1 MAFQDTI
8 FSRPVSVVTP
18 VVSSLAGMLRKYI
31 SSVLPK
37 GYLKDYFVDTE
48 LPYLPRRNRR
58 RFRPLSPSKIDLRHL
73 PLLSVRIEVTAD
85 QSDFATGT
93 TFWTSTK
100 FMRDPTQL
108 GRIIGDDV
116 NQLYCGYEVERAVIR
131 FQVSFTVE
139 SDMKANELAM
149 YLRRTLPV
157 NSKFY
162 LNDIDIA
169 TEMPPDIVRGV
180 WSALNMGDSADPNNV
195 EAFSQYMRT
204 ATQGNV
210 EPLVNSANGRVA
222 YAYSYRANPLM
233 SITGAPTVTV
243 NRDGNV
249 VRNAQVDLPFE
260 ADVMV
265 PVAYALRAEVS
276 LPSSGDDLVGTDIGN
291 MDNGNAYFSAGVR
304 MRPPLNLPG
313 GLDLVFYSSLITGDP
328 DPADPM
334 APDVTD
340 FSASIG
346 DRSRTLVA
354 ALLAAGKTDKVDAKL
369 WLDGNPTDPAHWE
382 FDPNTWRL
390 EIHKPVLQSRQK
402 YHFAVYAD
410 KTDMKTLAPESRR
423 PQPPSPMIRR
433 KV

>member
-18 VVSSLAGMLRKYI
+18 IVSSLAGMLRQYVN
-31 SSVLPK
+31 SVLPQ

-48 LPYLPRRNRR
+48 LPFLPRRNRR
-58 RFRPLSPSKIDLRHL
+58 RFRPMSPVRIELRHL
-73 PLLSVRIEVTAD
+73 PLMSVRVEVTAD

-116 NQLYCGYEVERAVIR
+116 NHIYCGYEIERVVVR

-149 YLRRTLPV
+149 YLRRSLPV
-157 NSKFY
+157 GQRFY

-169 TEMPPDIVRGV
+169 TEMPPDVVRGV
-180 WSALNMGDSADPNNV
+180 WSAMNMGDSKDPNNV
-195 EAFSQYMRT
+195 EAFTEYMRV

-210 EPLVNSANGRVA
+210 EPLVNSANGRIA
-222 YAYSYRANPLM
+222 FAYSYKANPLM
-233 SITGAPTVTV
+233 NIAGVPSVTV

-260 ADVMV
+260 ADIMV
-265 PVAYALRAEVS
+265 PVAYALRAEID
-276 LPSSGDDLVGTDIGN
+276 LPPEGDGLVGIDIGN

-304 MRPPLNLPG
+304 MRPPLNVDG

-334 APDVTD
+334 GPDVTD
-340 FSASIG
+340 FSAAIG
-346 DRSRTLVA
+346 DRSRALVS
-354 ALLAAGKTDKVDAKL
+354 ALLASGQTDKVEARL
-369 WLDGNPTDPAHWE
+369 WLDGNPTDEACWE
-382 FDPNTWRL
+382 FDPDTWQL
-390 EIHKPVLQSRQK
+390 QISKPVLMSRQK

-410 KTDMKTLAPESRR
+410 KTQMKSLVPEERR
-423 PQPPSPMIRR
+423 SQPPSPMIRR